1 MTALVVSV
9 HDVAPATF
17 ERSVRLV
24 KILESRGVRASLLVI
39 PGVWKGHG
47 PLSDDRFAAW
57 LREVEGR
64 GHEIIQ
70 HGLHH
75 VAVHSRGGLRT
86 RLGHLIGRGCE
97 EFWELS
103 SSEAYELARE
113 GRLRLS
119 AVGIRPK
126 GFIAPAWLASRGT
139 MRALRELEFE
149 FSTTHSRIVDLGSAT
164 SVRSFALSQRPGS
177 SMTLFAAV
185 IVRLLGFSI
194 MRSGGVVR
202 VAMHPDDL
210 DSNIALW
217 SSLRTIDDAIRSGRP
232 SVTYGEVVVRSRR
245 TSGEPSANDFAM
257 RFA

>member
-1 MTALVVSV
+1 MSCSPGGGVARNPLLSKVS
-9 HDVAPATF
+9 
-17 ERSVRLV
+17 
-24 KILESRGVRASLLVI
+24 G
-39 PGVWKGHG
+39 
-47 PLSDDRFAAW
+47 
-57 LREVEGR
+57 
-64 GHEIIQ
+64 
-70 HGLHH
+70 
-75 VAVHSRGGLRT
+75 
-86 RLGHLIGRGCE
+86 
-97 EFWELS
+97 
-103 SSEAYELARE
+103 
-113 GRLRLS
+113 
-119 AVGIRPK
+119 
-126 GFIAPAWLASRGT
+126 
-139 MRALRELEFE
+139 MALRELEFE

-217 SSLRTIDDAIRSGRP
+217 SSLKTIDDAIRSGRP

>member
-17 ERSVRLV
+17 ERSDRLV

-47 PLSDDRFAAW
+47 PLSDDRFSAW
-57 LREVEGR
+57 LREVKGR

-86 RLGHLIGRGCE
+86 RLGRLIGRGCE
-97 EFWELS
+97 EFWDLS
-103 SSEAYELARE
+103 PSEAYELACK
-113 GRLRLS
+113 GRLLLS
-119 AVGIRPK
+119 AVGVCPK

-149 FSTTHSRIVDLGSAT
+149 YSTTHSRILDLDSMT

-177 SMTLFAAV
+177 STTLFAAIV
-185 IVRLLGFSI
+185 IRLLGLFI

-202 VAMHPDDL
+202 VALHPDDL

-217 SSLRTIDDAIRSGRP
+217 SSLRTIDDAMRSGRP

-245 TSGEPSANDFAM
+245 TNGQRSVNDFAV
-257 RFA
+257 RVA